1 MLLQDAF
8 NRAQEFLDETI
19 RPEHADEIVIGRI
32 TETDEGWEF
41 GYNTRRFLED
51 DDITASLAGNG
62 PIIVPRSGQDPY
74 VGSLFRGSD
83 R

>member
-8 NRAQEFLDETI
+8 NRAQEFLDEAI
-19 RPEHADEIVIGRI
+19 RPEHADEIVIARV
-32 TETDEGWEF
+32 TETGDGWEF
-41 GYNTRRFLED
+41 GYNARRFLED
-51 DDITASLAGNG
+51 DDNTASLTGNG

-74 VGSLFRGSD
+74 VGSLFRGGE